1 MNLNAIMIGSPDAG
15 ALAAYYGKLFGTP
28 TMEEGG
34 FSGWQIGEGWLVVGP
49 HDAVPGTNPQ
59 PGRLMWHIESTDVA
73 ADFARLRD
81 AGAIVVRE
89 PYHPGDGDQ
98 MSIATLSDPDGNYF
112 QLMSQ
117 M

>member
-1 MNLNAIMIGSPDAG
+1 MNLNAIMIGSQEPDT
-15 ALAAYYGKLFGTP
+15 LAEYYGRLFGKP
-28 TMEEGG
+28 AMEDGG
-34 FSGWQIGEGWLVVGP
+34 FSGWQIGDGWLVVGP
-49 HDAVPGTNPQ
+49 HDGVSGSNTE
-59 PGRLMWHIESTDVA
+59 PGRLMWHLESQDVA

-81 AGAIVVRE
+81 AGATVVRE
-89 PYHPGDGDQ
+89 PYHPREGEQ